1 MHYKEIQVP
10 DHFSRHVEIYWEMRI
25 KAGELDHINDLLLP
39 DCTFNIIFSNQDLFI
54 KSAYEKAWKC
64 VPAGVHFLGQRNT
77 PLSFRV
83 KKSVKVF
90 GIRFKPFAFAKIL
103 QIPVHKLT
111 DQFFPLGELFQLKA
125 SQKAC
130 ISSILKNWESE
141 GQYAEANRLLESIL
155 AESLPIDQN
164 LRAQLNYILDRK
176 GVLRVQELF
185 TEFGVSKVTL
195 HKHFV
200 NKVGLSPKKVS
211 RIWRMNYFLQLR
223 ENTADE
229 KLTSLCLECGFY
241 DQAHFIKEFKS
252 MLGSAPREFFGQKG
266 DLLEISRFGIQQ
278 RFNNQYD
285 PR

>member
-10 DHFSRHVEIYWEMRI
+10 DHFSRHVEIYWEMHI
-25 KAGELDHINDLLLP
+25 QAGELNLLNDLLLP
-39 DCTFNIIFSNQDLFI
+39 DCTFNIIFSDQDLYL
-54 KSAYEKAWKC
+54 KSAYEKSWKC
-64 VPAGVHFLGQRNT
+64 MPAGVHFLGLRNT
-77 PLSFRV
+77 PLSFRI

-90 GIRFKPFAFAKIL
+90 GIRFKPFAFARIF
-103 QIPVHKLT
+103 QIPIHKLT
-111 DQFFPLGELFQLKA
+111 DQFFPLDELFQLKN
-125 SQKAC
+125 SQQQF
-130 ISSILKNWESE
+130 IRNILKKWETE
-141 GQYAEANRLLESIL
+141 LQCKEANQLLESIL
-155 AESLPIDQN
+155 EDSLSIDQN

-176 GVLRVQELF
+176 GVLRVQDLF

-211 RIWRMNYFLQLR
+211 RIWRMNYFLQLKNTSTD
-223 ENTADE
+223 EN
-229 KLTSLCLECGFY
+229 LTSLCLECGFY

-252 MLGSAPREFFGQKG
+252 MLGSAPREFLGQKSE
-266 DLLEISRFGIQQ
+266 LLEISRFAIQQ

>member
-10 DHFSRHVEIYWEMRI
+10 DHFSRHVEIYWEMYI
-25 KAGELDHINDLLLP
+25 KAGELDHLNDLLLP
-39 DCTFNIIFSNQDLFI
+39 DCTFNIIFSDQDLFI
-54 KSAYEKAWKC
+54 KSAYEKTWKC

-90 GIRFKPFAFAKIL
+90 GIRFKPFAFARIL

-111 DQFFPLGELFQLKA
+111 DQFFPLKELFQLKPF
-125 SQKAC
+125 QKTC
-130 ISSILKNWESE
+130 INKILNSWESE
-141 GQYAEANRLLESIL
+141 LQYAEANRLLESIL
-155 AESLPIDQN
+155 SDSLSIDQN

-176 GVLRVQELF
+176 GVMRVQDLF

-195 HKHFV
+195 HKHFI

-211 RIWRMNYFLQLR
+211 RIWRMNYFLQLKDTSSD
-223 ENTADE
+223 EN
-229 KLTSLCLECGFY
+229 LTSLCLECGFY

-252 MLGSAPREFFGQKG
+252 MLGSAPREFLGQKSE
-266 DLLEISRFGIQQ
+266 LLEISRFAIQQ
-278 RFNNQYD
+278 RFSNQYD